1 MFLKIDSEG
10 QVTFPISV
18 LDDLGVGPGDQ
29 IEISEGPDGYI
40 LRPPRKI
47 DYSGLGTLKHKI
59 RGDHEPLDIHVF
71 REQPY
76 DPSLRD

>member
-1 MFLKIDSEG
+1 MMIKIDSEG
-10 QVTFPISV
+10 QVTLPTCV
-18 LDDLGVGPGDQ
+18 LDTLGVGPGDR
-29 IEISEGPDGYI
+29 IEITEGPDGFV
-40 LRPPRKI
+40 LRSPRKI
-47 DYSGLGTLKHKI
+47 DYSSLGTLKDKI

>member
-10 QVTFPISV
+10 RVTLPKSV
-18 LDDLGVGPGDQ
+18 LNTLGVGPGDQ
-29 IEISEGPDGYI
+29 IEIIEGPDGYI
-40 LRPPRKI
+40 LRPPRKT
-47 DYSGLGTLKHKI
+47 DYSSLGTLKDKI

>member
-10 QVTFPISV
+10 QVTLPTSV
-18 LDDLGVGPGDQ
+18 LDTLGMGPGDR
-29 IEISEGPDGYI
+29 IEIIDGPDGFI

-47 DYSGLGTLKHKI
+47 DYSSLGTLKDKI

>member
-1 MFLKIDSEG
+1 MLIKIESEG
-10 QVTFPISV
+10 QVTLPTSV

-29 IEISEGPDGYI
+29 IEIIEGPDGCI
-40 LRPPRKI
+40 LRPPRRI
-47 DYSGLGTLKHKI
+47 DYSSLGTLRDKI

-71 REQPY
+71 REQGY